1 MILRIQRKGKKVL
14 LYESELKEYMSAKLN
29 DLTGLASNVVIAL
42 VMVSLI
48 VVLTFFKSRDYY
60 FYALVLL
67 PIIGRRFVGDIVNR
81 WLKNKFKEL
90 LILTTGILVVFRG
103 LKFEPDAGIGQKGA
117 FCKGLLE

>member
-1 MILRIQRKGKKVL
+1 MKRMILRMQRKGKKVL

-90 LILTTGILVVFRG
+90 LDT
-103 LKFEPDAGIGQKGA
+103 
-117 FCKGLLE
+117 

>member
-90 LILTTGILVVFRG
+90 LDT
-103 LKFEPDAGIGQKGA
+103 
-117 FCKGLLE
+117 

>member
-1 MILRIQRKGKKVL
+1 MILRMQRKGKKVL
-14 LYESELKEYMSAKLN
+14 LFESELKEYMSAKLN
-29 DLTGLASNVVIAL
+29 ELTGLASNVVIAL

-67 PIIGRRFVGDIVNR
+67 PIIGRRFVGDIIYR

-90 LILTTGILVVFRG
+90 LDT
-103 LKFEPDAGIGQKGA
+103 
-117 FCKGLLE
+117 